1 MRYTGQHVII
11 TGGSSG
17 IGRAVAR
24 LFAAEGAHVSILARR
39 QGLLDETLAELEG
52 LRRDPSQ
59 RLLSHSVDLSSW
71 EQTDGAISELIGDG
85 YDPRFLI
92 NAAGYCYPGYFED
105 LPLEAFYSMMDV
117 DYFGTVHPIKSVV
130 PAMMAQ
136 GNGHIVNFSS
146 VAGFLAVFGFT
157 AYSASKYAIVGFSE
171 ALRQEMKPHGI
182 CVSVVYPPTT
192 STPGL
197 ETENRL
203 KPIESWRI
211 EGQVTARSAD
221 YVARSVMRGI
231 EHRRRHI
238 LPGFDTKMAF
248 WVAHLPPFLAPV
260 VHWILFDRVVARTRK
275 LRGL

>member
-1 MRYTGQHVII
+1 MRYLEQHAII

-24 LFAAEGAHVSILARR
+24 LFVAEGAHVSILARR
-39 QGLLDETLAELEG
+39 QGPLDETLAELEG
-52 LRRDPSQ
+52 LRCDPAQ
-59 RLLSHSVDLSSW
+59 RLLSRSVDLSSW
-71 EQTDGAISELIGDG
+71 EQTDRTISELTDDG
-85 YDPRFLI
+85 YVPRFLI
-92 NAAGYCYPGYFED
+92 NAAGYCHPGYFEE
-105 LPLEAFYSMMDV
+105 LPLEAFRSMMDV
-117 DYFGTVHPIKSVV
+117 DYFGTVHPIKAVV

-136 GNGHIVNFSS
+136 GSGHIVNFSS

-171 ALRQEMKPHGI
+171 ALRQEMRPHGI
-182 CVSVVYPPTT
+182 HVSVVYPPTT
-192 STPGL
+192 RTPGL

-231 EHRRRHI
+231 DRKRRHI
-238 LPGFDTKMAF
+238 LPGFDTKLAF
-248 WVAHLPPFLAPV
+248 LIARLPPFLASV
-260 VHWILFDRVVARTRK
+260 VHWFLFDRVVAQARK
-275 LRGL
+275 SRGL